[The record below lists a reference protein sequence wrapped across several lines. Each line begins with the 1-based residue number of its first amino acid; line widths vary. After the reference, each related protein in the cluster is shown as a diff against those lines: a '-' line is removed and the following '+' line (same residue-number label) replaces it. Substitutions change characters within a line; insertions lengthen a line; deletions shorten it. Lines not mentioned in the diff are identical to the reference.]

1 MTPRYWLKII
11 LGMLAIFTCGM
22 FVVKGVQAG
31 RNRVET
37 FVDSAEPFTVPLM
50 NMAFRTAKGEL
61 GTLQKM
67 RIERSSPREIEG
79 FHLSATL
86 NEGVDVNQFD
96 LCEVTVSDAENID
109 ENTSFDCI
117 TAANPGFED
126 LVQFGTITFQPSGES
141 HRLMVPR
148 EVRDNIRAA
157 FMEDANGAMSETW
170 DDSAGHGSVKV
181 EINGKNIVDIRA
193 DSAGGQVTI
202 TDPNTGKTIVDV
214 KANGT

>member
-1 MTPRYWLKII
+1 MTPKYWLKII

-31 RNRVET
+31 KNKALD
-37 FVDSAEPFTVPLM
+37 FAESDRPLTVPLM
-50 NMAFRTAKGEL
+50 GMAFRTAKGEL

-86 NEGVDVNQFD
+86 NDGVDVNQFD
-96 LCEVTVSDAENID
+96 LCEVTLSDPEHID

-141 HRLMVPR
+141 HRLMVPSAI
-148 EVRDNIRAA
+148 RDQIQAA
-157 FMEDANGAMSETW
+157 FMEEADGAMSESW
-170 DDSAGHGSVKV
+170 NDSAGHGDVKV
-181 EINGKNIVDIRA
+181 EVNGKRIVDIHA
-193 DSAGGQVTI
+193 DSAGGRVQI
-202 TDPNTGKTIVDV
+202 NDPNTGKTIVDI
-214 KANGT
+214 KGTP